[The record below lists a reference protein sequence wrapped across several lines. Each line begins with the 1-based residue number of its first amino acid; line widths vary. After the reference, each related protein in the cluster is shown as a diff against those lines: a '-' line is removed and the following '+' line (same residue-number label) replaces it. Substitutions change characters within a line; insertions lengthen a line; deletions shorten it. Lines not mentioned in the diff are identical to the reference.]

1 MVGNGRKFPGA
12 LIVPTPSSVQ
22 NLAREFGLTNAS
34 YAELLKHPKILDFY
48 RQEVARLTPHLAQWE
63 KIKNIALLENELTIE
78 SGELTPTL
86 KVKRRIVDEKYKA
99 EIDAIYD
106 EKPGFGQLKPAGVRL
121 AWAVAMT
128 FRRQRMTFRR
138 QRTCDYGS

>member
-1 MVGNGRKFPGA
+1 M
-12 LIVPTPSSVQ
+12 PTPSSVQ

-106 EKPGFGQLKPAGVRL
+106 EKKPGFGQLKPAGVRL